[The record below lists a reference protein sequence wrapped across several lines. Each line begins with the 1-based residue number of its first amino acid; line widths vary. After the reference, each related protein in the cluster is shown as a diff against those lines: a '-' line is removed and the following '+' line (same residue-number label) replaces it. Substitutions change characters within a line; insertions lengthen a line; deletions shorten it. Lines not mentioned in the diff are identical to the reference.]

1 MENYKKK
8 RNYKKW
14 WVILIIIFVGI
25 ISGFFIYKSSVDD
38 YEIVE
43 EEKESLQFGYDRIT
57 VEAITEKKIS
67 KEQVESLLKDIA
79 NDVENRYPD
88 YDNSEDEI
96 FITLHVNKVHV
107 GSVPSLGRLIHREN
121 ETEIESFE
129 KNWSKKPSK
138 TDYKLYNSFNTK
150 FSEMMEDG
158 DYYEKINTG
167 EVDFTKV
174 VERVSDN
181 AKKEIAWEEDIEIDE
196 LQKSIDNVHFF
207 ANSDES

>member
-1 MENYKKK
+1 M
-8 RNYKKW
+8 
-14 WVILIIIFVGI
+14 
-25 ISGFFIYKSSVDD
+25 
-38 YEIVE
+38 
-43 EEKESLQFGYDRIT
+43 
-57 VEAITEKKIS
+57 
-67 KEQVESLLKDIA
+67 
-79 NDVENRYPD
+79 
-88 YDNSEDEI
+88 
-96 FITLHVNKVHV
+96 

-138 TDYKLYNSFNTK
+138 TDYRLYNSFNTK

-167 EVDFTKV
+167 EVDFTEV
-174 VERVSDN
+174 VERLSDN